1 MYKVETACISH
12 MGYIRE
18 NNEDN
23 FYFHDRFLDREHGT
37 MEESLIDLFSTGK
50 IHSVAVFDGMGGE
63 NAGETASYVAAQT
76 FSNVCHI
83 QNISKSGFKKIIDA
97 LNTDICNKAAKE
109 KLGQIGTTATAL
121 FFDGDYVYIIN
132 VGDSPAFVFRN
143 NRLKLISEKHTNEE
157 FLKLSNMKNIR
168 PALTQFLGIP
178 QNEMLIEPYIAGME
192 LQIGDI
198 FLICSDGLTDMV
210 SEDDIQCILSHQIQT
225 DDMVM
230 KLLEEALLKGG
241 RDNITIICCKVAEVS
256 I

>member
-1 MYKVETACISH
+1 MYKVEAACISH

-23 FYFHDRFLDREHGT
+23 FYFKGRFLNREHGT
-37 MEESLIDLFSTGK
+37 MKEPLTDIFSTGN
-50 IHSVAVFDGMGGE
+50 IHSAAVFDGMGGE

-76 FSNVCHI
+76 FSDACHI

-97 LNTDICNKAAKE
+97 LNTEICSEAEKE
-109 KLGQIGTTATAL
+109 NLGQIGTTATVL
-121 FFDGDYVYIIN
+121 FFDGNFVYITNI
-132 VGDSPAFVFRN
+132 GDSPAFILRS

-157 FLKLSNMKNIR
+157 FLKLSNMKNKR

-178 QNEMLIEPYIAGME
+178 KYEMLIEPYIAGME
-192 LQIGDI
+192 MQTGDV

-210 SEDDIQCILSHQIQT
+210 SEEEIQRILSEHMNA

-230 KLLEEALLKGG
+230 RLLEEALLKGG
-241 RDNITIICCKVAEVS
+241 RDNVTIICCKV
-256 I
+256 IG

>member
-1 MYKVETACISH
+1 MYKVEAACISH

-23 FYFHDRFLDREHGT
+23 FYFKDQFLNREHGT
-37 MEESLIDLFSTGK
+37 MKDPLTDIFSTGN
-50 IHSVAVFDGMGGE
+50 IHSAAVFDGMGGE

-76 FSNVCHI
+76 FSDVCHI
-83 QNISKSGFKKIIDA
+83 QSISKSGFKKIIDA
-97 LNTDICNKAAKE
+97 LNTEICSKAENE

-121 FFDGDYVYIIN
+121 FFDGNYVFITNI
-132 VGDSPAFVFRN
+132 GDSPAFILRS

-157 FLKLSNMKNIR
+157 FLKLSNMKNKR

-178 QNEMLIEPYIAGME
+178 KYEMLIEPYIAGME
-192 LQIGDI
+192 MQTGDI

-210 SEDDIQCILSHQIQT
+210 SEEEIQRILSEHMNA

-230 KLLEEALLKGG
+230 RLLEEALLKGG
-241 RDNITIICCKVAEVS
+241 RDNITIICCKVMG
-256 I
+256 